1 MWYYTTMNK
10 IITPYYQLH
19 LSECEEIL
27 SKRKPLSIDLI
38 VTDIPYGINYKSNKQ
53 NQDTRSGKTI
63 KIDRDEYFTEINND
77 DEIPIEWLND
87 AYRIL
92 KDNSAMYIF
101 IHWSKWGEL
110 KLAVEGVGFKVKNMI
125 VMNKSNHGMGDL
137 KGDYAPKH
145 ELVMFAT
152 KGRHILN
159 RVDGR
164 KKNVI
169 DVPVKFSGAK
179 RLHPNEKPLS
189 WAETFI
195 QESSKERDIVLD
207 PFMGSGFVGKASL
220 KHSRRFIGIDNDP
233 VHFQTALDT
242 IVIGETHGQEK

>member
-1 MWYYTTMNK
+1 MNK

-110 KLAVEGVGFKVKNMI
+110 KLAVEGV
-125 VMNKSNHGMGDL
+125 
-137 KGDYAPKH
+137 
-145 ELVMFAT
+145 
-152 KGRHILN
+152 
-159 RVDGR
+159 
-164 KKNVI
+164 
-169 DVPVKFSGAK
+169 
-179 RLHPNEKPLS
+179 
-189 WAETFI
+189 
-195 QESSKERDIVLD
+195 
-207 PFMGSGFVGKASL
+207 
-220 KHSRRFIGIDNDP
+220 
-233 VHFQTALDT
+233 
-242 IVIGETHGQEK
+242 